1 MRGMFKAMPR
11 SVYAYFVCLFCLAL
25 LQACSAFARRER
37 SADEIAAESMLLSK
51 KTALLERENEVLR
64 GENLELTRSMEMQ
77 DAEHKKKQTELN
89 AIRERLQG
97 QLKSA
102 ETSIKNLSDK
112 IEILES
118 ESGGKIRQLNALNEQ
133 LSKKAAEDL
142 KNAQDDLTRTQLQNA
157 KEKERM
163 SREAAEKQFA
173 LGKEVQELKQRIAD
187 KEKEA
192 EGLRKEM
199 ASVREAQAKLE
210 QELLRYRAPSSPFKK

>member
-1 MRGMFKAMPR
+1 MKKKRHLKSLPA
-11 SVYAYFVCLFCLAL
+11 ALFLFL
-25 LQACSAFARRER
+25 FSSLIFLQACSAFARRER
-37 SADEIAAESMLLSK
+37 STDEIAAESMLLSK

-64 GENLELTRSMEMQ
+64 GENLELTRSVEMQ
-77 DAEHKKKQTELN
+77 DAQHKKKQAELN

-102 ETSIKNLSDK
+102 EASIKNLNDK

-133 LSKKAAEDL
+133 LSKKSTADL
-142 KNAQDDLTRTQLQNA
+142 KALQDDLTRTQLQNA
-157 KEKERM
+157 KENERI

-173 LGKEVQELKQRIAD
+173 LSKEIQELKQRIAD

-192 EGLRKEM
+192 DGLRKEM
-199 ASVREAQAKLE
+199 ATLRDTQTRLE
-210 QELLRYRAPSSPFKK
+210 HELARFKAPQQPLKK